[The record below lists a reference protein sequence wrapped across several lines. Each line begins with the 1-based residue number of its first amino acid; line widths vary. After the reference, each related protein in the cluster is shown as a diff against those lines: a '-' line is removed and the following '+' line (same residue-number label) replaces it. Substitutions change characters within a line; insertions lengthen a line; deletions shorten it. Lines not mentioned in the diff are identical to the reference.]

1 MLRPLDVLLLLLG
14 RHRAWARSRMAYR
27 ALTVLVV
34 AERPTQRR

>member
-1 MLRPLDVLLLLLG
+1 MLRPLDVLLLLLA

-34 AERPTQRR
+34 AERPTPRR

>member
-14 RHRAWARSRMAYR
+14 RYGGWARGRMAYR